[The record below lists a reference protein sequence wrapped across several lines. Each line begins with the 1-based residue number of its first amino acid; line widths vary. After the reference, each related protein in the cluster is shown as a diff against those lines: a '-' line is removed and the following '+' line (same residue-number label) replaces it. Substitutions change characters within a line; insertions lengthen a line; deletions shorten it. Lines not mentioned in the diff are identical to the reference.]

1 MGGDAFE
8 VTQREDCDFYKAL
21 GTGTK
26 TSVFQVHLRDGKF
39 HDVRPGPSSDSG
51 RPYEPALDDLQAW
64 IRKERPQKVAE
75 VLRDGEFVFDARTAE
90 TIMELV
96 REWSAQETRK

>member
-1 MGGDAFE
+1 MRMRWRR
-8 VTQREDCDFYKAL
+8 T
-21 GTGTK
+21 
-26 TSVFQVHLRDGKF
+26 HLRDGKF
-39 HDVRPGPSSDSG
+39 HDVRRGPSSDSG
-51 RPYEPALDDLQAW
+51 RPYGLALDDLQAW
-64 IRKERPQKVAE
+64 IRKERPQKVTE